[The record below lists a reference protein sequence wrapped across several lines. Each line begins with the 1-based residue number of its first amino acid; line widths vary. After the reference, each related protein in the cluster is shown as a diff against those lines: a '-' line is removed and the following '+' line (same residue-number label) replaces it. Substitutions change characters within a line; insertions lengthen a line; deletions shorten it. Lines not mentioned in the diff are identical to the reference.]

1 MLCPPQ
7 PDDCNHMFPEEP
19 CNCPFIILI
28 PHPVSVCSEGT
39 SFSDCCVQCRNSGQ
53 MMRAEETG
61 GYSLVFGLEPR
72 GGLAEAVWSPVTLV
86 S

>member
-1 MLCPPQ
+1 
-7 PDDCNHMFPEEP
+7 
-19 CNCPFIILI
+19 
-28 PHPVSVCSEGT
+28 
-39 SFSDCCVQCRNSGQ
+39 
-53 MMRAEETG
+53 MRAEETG